1 MIEKKFMN
9 ESFQNQRNNAQS
21 SNDDVTMKDIFLKLI
36 NWLSIIRSNL
46 LIIILISLVFGL
58 GYASFTKFIK
68 KPIYIASYNLIFQS
82 ERTGMSGAMRLAS
95 SFGFS
100 LGGGN
105 SASTT
110 SVQEYLISRDNISKA
125 LTNDFSSGK
134 LVYRFLQKSLEKKD
148 ELAKEFREKFGLDL
162 RYTDSVITEISMKL
176 NEDNLKVSLDEESGI
191 LHFTARGNDE
201 SLIFDLSSYLV
212 QNTEEVFI
220 KQKKKKSESTVFAFQ
235 EKVDSLELVIDSTLR
250 KLGEYEDQN
259 NLLVSS
265 VDKMKR
271 MRLSI
276 EMEALKVSYGEYIKG
291 LEMAKADLMNLDPP
305 FQYYDA
311 PTYPLFKKNIS
322 FIKSMFLGSAITGFA
337 LLFYFVGVFELRNVM
352 KE

>member
-1 MIEKKFMN
+1 MN